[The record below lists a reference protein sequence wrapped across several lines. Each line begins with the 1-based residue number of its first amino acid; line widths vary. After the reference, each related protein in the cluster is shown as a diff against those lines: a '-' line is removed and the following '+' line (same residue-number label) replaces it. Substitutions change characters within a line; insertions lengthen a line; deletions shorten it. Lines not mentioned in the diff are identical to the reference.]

1 MILNYAI
8 KYITQLFDMPFCFMQ
23 YVCKEIH
30 KQFFPLNTVYLYTV
44 SNLHI
49 NVLLL
54 GQNVEKIIV
63 IIVVINGQIFIII
76 SNIS

>member
-1 MILNYAI
+1 MSINCFPI
-8 KYITQLFDMPFCFMQ
+8 K
-23 YVCKEIH
+23 H
-30 KQFFPLNTVYLYTV
+30 SVY
-44 SNLHI
+44 NLHI

-63 IIVVINGQIFIII
+63 IMGVINGQIFIII